1 MGICQSKLYI
11 DDIYIDD
18 FKPLKQMK
26 LIKRNK
32 KIINNESIYDIY
44 IKEYNKVS
52 LSFIKK

>member
-1 MGICQSKLYI
+1 MGTCQSKIYI

-44 IKEYNKVS
+44 IKEYKKSS